1 MKFNIERKYSCNQRS
16 VGNSRK
22 TLLCNSP
29 ENSRASGNST
39 GDALFKITTGK
50 TVRYSFRAV
59 SQRGSGQVWMGT
71 IKEFPE
77 RTIT

>member
-1 MKFNIERKYSCNQRS
+1 ME
-16 VGNSRK
+16 
-22 TLLCNSP
+22 
-29 ENSRASGNST
+29 
-39 GDALFKITTGK
+39 DALFKITTGK

-59 SQRGSGQVWMGT
+59 SQRGSGQVLMGT